1 MQIQPDFTEALDSVP
16 PGKYP
21 ARIVEIKF
29 DDTTGG
35 PFISK
40 SEKQTPYIKVVY
52 EIFNSETAAKVNG
65 RKIWD
70 NLMLQGPGA
79 GRLKA
84 VVAAAGLDTT
94 AGGFDTDD
102 LLGKEVLI
110 TCVEKKDQN
119 GNPSSFPEV
128 KGVAKYTG

>member
-1 MQIQPDFTEALDSVP
+1 MQIQPDFSEALDSVP

-21 ARIVEIKF
+21 ARIVEVKF
-29 DDTTGG
+29 DETTGG

-40 SEKQTPYIKVVY
+40 SEKQTPYFKVVY
-52 EIFNSETAAKVNG
+52 EIFNSETEAKVNG

-70 NLMLQGPGA
+70 NLMLQGAGA

-84 VVAAAGLDTT
+84 LIQATGINT
-94 AGGFDTDD
+94 APFDTDD
-102 LLGKEVLI
+102 LLGKEVMI
-110 TCVEKKDQN
+110 TCVEKKDQH
-119 GNPSSFPEV
+119 GNPSAFPEV